1 MAEDKKE
8 VKKAVKKA
16 VKYKIS
22 KPNGNIIYRDSLE
35 ESEIKMYK
43 SKKCKVEEA

>member
-8 VKKAVKKA
+8 VKKVAKKA

-43 SKKCKVEEA
+43 SKKFKVEEA